1 MHALVLHTFAR
12 WLKLA
17 CTHRTSTHN
26 MLVVLLPQLL
36 LVHAGFVVQE
46 TKSVYIKNIYIY
58 MQRIDTTHPKYRTHQ
73 E

>member
-1 MHALVLHTFAR
+1 
-12 WLKLA
+12 
-17 CTHRTSTHN
+17 